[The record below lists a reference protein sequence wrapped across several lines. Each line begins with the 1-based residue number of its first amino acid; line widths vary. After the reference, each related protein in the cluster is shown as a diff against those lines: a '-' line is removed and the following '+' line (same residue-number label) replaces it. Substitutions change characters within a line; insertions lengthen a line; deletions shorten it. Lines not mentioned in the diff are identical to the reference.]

1 MDKLFHGFAS
11 ADPNPDIKMNRKLPL
26 WGRELTV
33 PESSGHVARFS
44 FDDLCNHPLSAADY
58 LEITKNFPTVFVEN
72 VPRLTLSERDQVR
85 F

>member
-11 ADPNPDIKMNRKLPL
+11 SDSDPQLKMGRRLPL
-26 WGRELTV
+26 WGRELVV

-58 LEITKNFPTVFVEN
+58 LEITGNFPTVFVED
-72 VPRLTLSERDQVR
+72 VPKLTLSERDQVR
-85 F
+85 